1 MEISIRMVRTHE
13 AEGRAWLD
21 ADEEVHFA
29 EWRKAHDMSDIPA
42 RILPRLGL
50 VAVLDGVDS
59 AAAWLYLDNSV
70 GVGFMEWLVSR
81 PGLSLAESRECFRA
95 ICDAMKAEAL
105 AMGYGL
111 ILAHA
116 GHAIARV
123 AVGMGWQD
131 LGHEGRGLALAV
143 A

>member
-1 MEISIRMVRTHE
+1 
-13 AEGRAWLD
+13 
-21 ADEEVHFA
+21 
-29 EWRKAHDMSDIPA
+29 
-42 RILPRLGL
+42 
-50 VAVLDGVDS
+50 
-59 AAAWLYLDNSV
+59 
-70 GVGFMEWLVSR
+70 
-81 PGLSLAESRECFRA
+81 
-95 ICDAMKAEAL
+95 
-105 AMGYGL
+105 MGYGL